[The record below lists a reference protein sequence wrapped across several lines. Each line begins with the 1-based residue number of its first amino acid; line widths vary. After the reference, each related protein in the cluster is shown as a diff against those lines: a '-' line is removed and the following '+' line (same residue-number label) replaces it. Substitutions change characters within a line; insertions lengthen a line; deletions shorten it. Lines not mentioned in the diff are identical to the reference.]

1 MFRTLYWLLSNIFF
15 NFRKLLKQL
24 NDEEDEFGGE
34 NKDAGEAFDKLD
46 VDGSGSIS
54 FDELIDAFKN
64 GKF

>member
-1 MFRTLYWLLSNIFF
+1 M
-15 NFRKLLKQL
+15 LKKL
-24 NDEEDEFGGE
+24 NDEEDEFNSE
-34 NKDAGEAFDKLD
+34 PKDAGEAFDKLD

>member
-1 MFRTLYWLLSNIFF
+1 M
-15 NFRKLLKQL
+15 LKKL
-24 NDEEDEFGGE
+24 NDEEDEFQAE

>member
-1 MFRTLYWLLSNIFF
+1 M
-15 NFRKLLKQL
+15 LKKL
-24 NDEEDEFGGE
+24 NDEEDEFGE
-34 NKDAGEAFDKLD
+34 NMDAGEAFDKLD